1 MIVALAATALP
12 LCAPHANA
20 TSFARL
26 NSEDCDRRES
36 FRILKAEPPGAT
48 LAAEAIWVDER
59 RLIWPGANSDRVR
72 LLVTDDALIS
82 FAVGSN
88 PPATVKQ
95 YALSPFNAELDADT
109 KRAVFHMGDGPVLVL
124 GEIEIVALREL
135 HKSRMVV
142 VTLDETGGIKRA
154 SRIQAARAL
163 DSLFADAAALDDLGV
178 TKSGP
183 RANFKLWAPTASRV
197 HLCLYPD
204 RTSNAIGEMTM
215 RENAAFGVWSSEWFS
230 NGQAGFYGASA
241 IAGIGNENPLRMPRA
256 SVWRTSV
263 PRVVAPHGPVYY
275 TYLVDIWVPGVGLVR
290 NRVTDPYS
298 ISLSANSKRSLVA
311 TLDDPELMPPGWNE
325 APRRPALAA
334 QTDLVAFEL
343 HLRDFSMSDVSVP
356 APHRGKYLA
365 FTHAK
370 SNGMQHLSKLAR
382 AGVTDV
388 HLLPVFDIAT
398 IDETNCTTPTLK
410 GGASDTAQ
418 RDLLAKTKAS
428 DCYNWGYDPFHYT
441 APEGSYATDANNGVT
456 RVREFRQMVMGL
468 NKLGLRVGMD
478 VVYNHTAASGQA
490 DKSVLDRIVPGYYH
504 RLNAKGEMERSTCCE
519 NTATEHRMM
528 EKLMSDSVLAW
539 AKHYRIDSFRFDLM
553 GHQPRAAM
561 ERLRDRLKRELG
573 RDVPLIGEGWN
584 FGEIENG
591 KRFVQASQLSLPG
604 TGIATFSDRARDAA
618 RGGSHAD
625 SGNNLVALQGYLNG
639 LSLDPNTMNA
649 GRDQREALVKSSDL
663 LRVGLL
669 GSVAT
674 VALTDYRGA
683 KKQLSAFDYNGQPA
697 GYVAEPGEVV
707 NYVENHDN
715 QTLFDINALR
725 LPRNTT
731 KEDRAR
737 MQVLGGALTLFSQ
750 GVAYVHAGI
759 EILRSKS
766 LDRNS
771 FDSGDHFN
779 RIDWTYN
786 SNNFAQGLPPVEG
799 DAGRDDPVLAET
811 LNDPR
816 IAPSKKEILWTRD
829 AFLDLLRIRAS
840 STLFRLRTAKDIGG
854 RVTMLNTG
862 PDQVPGLLGAII
874 DGADYTGANFKE
886 VAYFINAA
894 PRAVTIR
901 VPQAASSRFELHP
914 VQRANGAAD
923 KRVQRE
929 AKFDATGNA
938 FLIPARSAVVFVR
951 K

>member
-1 MIVALAATALP
+1 MLGISPAKRSNAETIIGSSHECDVSRHFNVLKPMRQASEP
-12 LCAPHANA
+12 L
-20 TSFARL
+20 
-26 NSEDCDRRES
+26 
-36 FRILKAEPPGAT
+36 G
-48 LAAEAIWVDER
+48 EAIWIDAM
-59 RLIWPGANSDRVR
+59 RLRWPGASAGSTFR
-72 LLVTDDALIS
+72 LVATDDASLVFEIGG
-82 FAVGSN
+82 ALGSVAGFELEPTN
-88 PPATVKQ
+88 EKLNVEEAQATSYVPGGVVLTLRGADRDALRKLHKQ
-95 YALSPFNAELDADT
+95 RSLLFELNAE
-109 KRAVFHMGDGPVLVL
+109 
-124 GEIEIVALREL
+124 
-135 HKSRMVV
+135 
-142 VTLDETGGIKRA
+142 
-154 SRIQAARAL
+154 SRIVRVTRVQAARAL
-163 DSLFADAAALDDLGV
+163 DALYAESASKESLGV
-178 TKSGP
+178 TRSGAHVHF
-183 RANFKLWAPTASRV
+183 RLWAPTALRV
-197 HLCLYPD
+197 QLCAYRSSSSDTFEIQPLTED
-204 RTSNAIGEMTM
+204 SQS
-215 RENAAFGVWSSEWFS
+215 GVWSLSRLHD
-230 NGQAGFYGASA
+230 
-241 IAGIGNENPLRMPRA
+241 IAPR
-256 SVWRTSV
+256 
-263 PRVVAPHGPVYY
+263 YY
-275 TYLVDIWVPGVGLVR
+275 TYLVDVWVPGVGLVR

-311 TLDDPELMPPGWNE
+311 TLDEPSLMPPGWKDT
-325 APRRPALAA
+325 PRRPALSA
-334 QTDLVAFEL
+334 QTDLVAYEL
-343 HLRDFSMSDVSVP
+343 HLRDFSMSDASVP

-365 FTHAK
+365 FMHAK
-370 SNGMQHLSKLAR
+370 SNGMRHLHRLAR

-398 IDETNCTTPTLK
+398 IDEKNCITPAVQ
-410 GGASDTAQ
+410 GGAADSAQ
-418 RDLLAKTKAS
+418 RTTVAQTKAN

-441 APEGSYATDANNGVT
+441 APEGSYATKPDDGPA
-456 RVREFRQMVMGL
+456 RVREFRQMVMAL
-468 NKLGLRVGMD
+468 NQLGLRVGMD

-490 DKSVLDRIVPGYYH
+490 EKSVLDRIVPGYYH
-504 RLNAKGEMERSTCCE
+504 RLNAKGQVEMSTCCD

-573 RDVPLIGEGWN
+573 RDIPLIGEGWN
-584 FGEIENG
+584 FGEIADG

-618 RGGSHAD
+618 RGGGHAD
-625 SGNNLVALQGYLNG
+625 SGANLIALQGFLNG
-639 LSLDPNTMNA
+639 LSLDPNAANA
-649 GRDQREALVKSSDL
+649 GRDQREALLKSSDL

-674 VALTDYRGA
+674 LQLTDHRGE
-683 KKQLSAFDYNGQPA
+683 KKPLSKFDYNGQPA

-725 LPRNTT
+725 LPRDTS

-750 GVAYVHAGI
+750 GVAYVHAGV

-799 DAGRDDPVLAET
+799 DAARDDPILAEA

-816 IAPSKKEILWTRD
+816 IKPTKKEILWTRD

-840 STLFRLRTAKDIGG
+840 STLFRLRTAKDIEQ

-862 PDQVPGLLGAII
+862 PDQVPGLLAAII
-874 DGADYTGANFKE
+874 DGVGYAGANFKK

-894 PRAVTIR
+894 PVAVTLV
-901 VPQAASSRFELHP
+901 VPQAASSQFELHP
-914 VQRANGAAD
+914 VHRVQTAAD
-923 KRVQRE
+923 KRVQHE
-929 AKFDATGNA
+929 AKFNA
-938 FLIPARSAVVFVR
+938 ARTIFEIPPRSAAVFVAH
-951 K
+951 